1 MPDEKKIKQRQKG
14 RNIGEGIA
22 EIEIYRGAGHVVN
35 YQSKGVEDLLLLL
48 LQEKICKGDMVRGR
62 IKGTS

>member
-14 RNIGEGIA
+14 RNIEEGIA

-48 LQEKICKGDMVRGR
+48 QEKICKGDMVRGR